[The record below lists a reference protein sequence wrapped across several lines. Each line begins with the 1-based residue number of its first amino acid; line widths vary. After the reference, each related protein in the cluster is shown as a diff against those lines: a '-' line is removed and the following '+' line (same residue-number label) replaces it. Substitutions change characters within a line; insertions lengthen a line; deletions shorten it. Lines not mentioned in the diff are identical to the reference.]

1 MELERVKFVL
11 KYYLRVRLAK
21 IERHL
26 IYVIEKDLSNLLS
39 QAEMQFA
46 FSLYEARKTHFK
58 DNLFDQI
65 PKKLNFMDQESI
77 PDQYMSAPNCQQM
90 VFIKIL
96 KEFTEHF
103 EVMPDIVVE
112 LRQN

>member
-1 MELERVKFVL
+1 MELERVKYLL

-58 DNLFDQI
+58 DNFFEQI
-65 PKKLNFMDQESI
+65 PKKLNFMD
-77 PDQYMSAPNCQQM
+77 
-90 VFIKIL
+90 
-96 KEFTEHF
+96 
-103 EVMPDIVVE
+103 
-112 LRQN
+112 